1 MTVCI
6 DTNVVLGM
14 FTASHAY
21 RPIFEE
27 WFCGRLQWAVST
39 EILLEYEEIMQRK
52 ASPQKADAM
61 MQIITLVALR
71 HGNIVFSSPSFR
83 FHLIA
88 ADPDDDKFADCAV
101 AAEADF
107 VVTEDAHFDVLRG
120 SGHKPQPIAP
130 AEFIAR
136 LGDGG

>member
-14 FTASHAY
+14 FTATHDY
-21 RPIFEE
+21 RPIFEA
-27 WFCGRLQWAVST
+27 WFRGELQWAVST

-52 ASPQKADAM
+52 ASLQKADAM

-83 FHLIA
+83 FHLVA
-88 ADPDDDKFADCAV
+88 ADPDDDKFADCAI
-101 AAEADF
+101 AAEADYII
-107 VVTEDAHFDVLRG
+107 TDDRHFDALKTAG
-120 SGHKPQPIAP
+120 YKPQPITP
-130 AEFIAR
+130 DEFIR
-136 LGDGG
+136 RHLSGV